1 MKRQNNVKKIAWFC
15 SVLILVFVM
24 LFSGLQILE
33 STVFYDR
40 ELAGEQIRTKTISR
54 DGVKYF
60 PRQDIT
66 VVMVLGI
73 DQYGP
78 VEAKTNE
85 TNESNADMVV
95 LLVFDETNQNC
106 SVLYLNRDTMLNVPV
121 LNDAGNPVGT
131 VYGQLTLAHLYG
143 TGLEDSCE
151 NTKVAVSNFLYGI
164 RIDHYV
170 SMNMDAI
177 SILNDA
183 VGGVTVNVTDDFS
196 QVDSSIPMGQVTLR
210 GKQAVSYVQGRRVVG
225 DGLNVSRMER
235 QREYLDGFLGKMRE
249 TFRGNDGLL
258 MATFEEIAPYIV
270 TDCTVNTI
278 TSMMQRYGDYSVDR
292 FVTPEGENVRGEEY
306 MEFYADEEKLDDLIL
321 QLFYAPKN

>member
-1 MKRQNNVKKIAWFC
+1 MRRQDNVRKIALFC
-15 SVLILVFVM
+15 SVLILVFLI

-40 ELAGEQIRTKTISR
+40 ELAGEQIKTKTISR

-60 PRQDIT
+60 PRQDLT
-66 VVMVLGI
+66 VVMFLGI
-73 DQYGP
+73 DQFGP
-78 VEAKTNE
+78 VVAKTNE
-85 TNESNADMVV
+85 TNESNADMVA
-95 LLVFDETNQNC
+95 LLIFDETNQNC
-106 SVLYLNRDTMLNVPV
+106 SILYLNRDTMLHVPV
-121 LNDAGNPVGT
+121 LNDAGNPVGS

-196 QVDSSIPMGQVTLR
+196 RADPSIPMGEVTLR
-210 GKQAVSYVQGRRVVG
+210 GSQAVSYVRGRRDVG
-225 DGLNVSRMER
+225 DGLNISRMDR
-235 QREYLDGFLGKMRE
+235 QKEYLQGFIGNMRG
-249 TFRGNDGLL
+249 TLQGNDERLIKIY
-258 MATFEEIAPYIV
+258 EEIAPYIV
-270 TDCTVNTI
+270 TDCSANTV
-278 TSMMQRYGDYSVDR
+278 TSMMQRYADYTIDR
-292 FVTPEGENVRGEEY
+292 YVTPEGENVLGEY
-306 MEFYADEEKLDDLIL
+306 MEFYADEEKLDDLIID
-321 QLFYAPKN
+321 LFYAPK